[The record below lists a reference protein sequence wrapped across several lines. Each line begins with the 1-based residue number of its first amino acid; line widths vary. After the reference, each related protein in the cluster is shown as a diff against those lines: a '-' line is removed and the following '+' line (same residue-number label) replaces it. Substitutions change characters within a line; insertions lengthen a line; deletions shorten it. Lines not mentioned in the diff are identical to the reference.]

1 MSFIRRSERNRDN
14 YFRGYQK
21 TVSRPIVLGKV
32 CTYRGKFSR
41 IPEQVR
47 LCFAD
52 GTTAVYDLR
61 VEQPA
66 PVTWR

>member
-1 MSFIRRSERNRDN
+1 MSWVRRSER
-14 YFRGYQK
+14 FRGYK
-21 TVSRPIVLGKV
+21 RTVTRPIVLGKV
-32 CTYRGKFSR
+32 CTYRSEFSR

-66 PVTWR
+66 PVIWR